1 VTGLVVAAVAYA
13 VVSLRVRHPAP
24 TPLDFRAATAPA
36 YGMLQVAT
44 ALVVLTLIAP
54 PFELAVGAAI
64 RGYAAGL
71 AFVVAPQ
78 IVGMARRECL
88 HQAEVLDLHPSRWS
102 IALRDLL
109 LAAVTFPA
117 LAACEEVVL
126 RGLVALPEAV
136 VVAIHALL
144 CLLAS
149 RRYPWGTVAACA
161 FLGLLHATSGS
172 LALVIGAHAAIQTF
186 TGRLRLPGLFGQ
198 VFPLLEQAGW
208 RNLGPAWLGLT
219 AEAVTAAL
227 VVGALK

>member
-1 VTGLVVAAVAYA
+1 VTGLVVAAAVYA
-13 VVSLRVRHPAP
+13 AVSLRVRHPAP

-36 YGMLQVAT
+36 YAMLQVAT
-44 ALVVLTLIAP
+44 AVLVLTLIAP
-54 PFELAVGAAI
+54 PLALEPAALV

-71 AFVVAPQ
+71 AFVAAPQ
-78 IVGMARRECL
+78 IVGIARRECL
-88 HQAEVLDLHPSRWS
+88 HQAEVLDLHPSRVS

-109 LAAVTFPA
+109 QGAVTLPT

-126 RGLVALPEAV
+126 RGLVAVPEPI
-136 VVAIHALL
+136 VVAAHALV

-161 FLGLLHATSGS
+161 FLGLLHSATGS
-172 LALVIGAHAAIQTF
+172 LALVIAAHAAVQTF
-186 TGRLRLPGLFGQ
+186 TGRLRLPGLFGR

-219 AEAVTAAL
+219 AEAAAAAL
-227 VVGALK
+227 VLGALA